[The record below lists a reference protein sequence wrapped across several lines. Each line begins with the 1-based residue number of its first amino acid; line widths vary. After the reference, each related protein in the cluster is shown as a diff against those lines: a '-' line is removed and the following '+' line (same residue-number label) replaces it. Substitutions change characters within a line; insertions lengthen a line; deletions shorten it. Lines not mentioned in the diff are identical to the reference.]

1 MSGPRHPGPG
11 SSTTGGARTPLEE
24 AATSDR
30 RLLSRSSVTLISRVF
45 AKSAQI
51 IFLVVA
57 ARLLTV
63 EEFATYSYMLVL
75 AVVFSFV
82 SEIGVPIVAGRDVS
96 AGRALAGDLYAAA
109 LPVVVVSGAVAALI
123 LPLFAAVDS
132 GPGSTL
138 VPALLVAA
146 FVLFNRLFEFQATI
160 LRSLG
165 RFNAEAAI
173 QAAGAPVFIGG
184 ATAVTVAGL
193 GVSAV
198 LAVLCAKE
206 AISAL
211 VAYLALR
218 GDLRRS
224 PGPPPVRWQQLIR
237 VGIKLSVA
245 GLALVLVMRLPL
257 IALGNSGTDEEVAL
271 FSAAQ
276 RFGDAA
282 WLLATTA
289 GVALLPG
296 VAYLAQSERARAR
309 GLLRRVLL
317 TAAGGQRRGRGRG
330 PAAGGVRDAPDL
342 RLGTSHPA
350 ARCWGSS
357 WPACRRTSCWASA
370 GTRSW
375 PSTASRA
382 CWGSGSPAWRSPR
395 PPRWRWCRV
404 ARTARDGPTWSRS
417 TPWRR

>member
-1 MSGPRHPGPG
+1 M
-11 SSTTGGARTPLEE
+11 
-24 AATSDR
+24 
-30 RLLSRSSVTLISRVF
+30 
-45 AKSAQI
+45 
-51 IFLVVA
+51 VA

-96 AGRALAGDLYAAA
+96 AGRALPGDLYAAA

-146 FVLFNRLFEFQATI
+146 FVLFNRLFEFQATV

-237 VGIKLSVA
+237 VGIQLSVA
-245 GLALVLVMRLPL
+245 GIALVLVMRLPL

-317 TAAGGQRRGRGRG
+317 AAAG
-330 PAAGGVRDAPDL
+330 
-342 RLGTSHPA
+342 
-350 ARCWGSS
+350 
-357 WPACRRTSCWASA
+357 ASA
-370 GTRSW
+370 VVAVGAQPLAESAMRLIFGGDFASGGDVLGIVLAGLPAYVVLGISW
-375 PSTASRA
+375 YAVVAFDGEPRLLGVGLAGLAVSVAATLVLVPGGADGAGWAYVVAFYAMAALSLGALARQLETA
-382 CWGSGSPAWRSPR
+382 PAGDIR
-395 PPRWRWCRV
+395 PPGLGSV
-404 ARTARDGPTWSRS
+404 
-417 TPWRR
+417 

>member
-1 MSGPRHPGPG
+1 M
-11 SSTTGGARTPLEE
+11 
-24 AATSDR
+24 
-30 RLLSRSSVTLISRVF
+30 
-45 AKSAQI
+45 
-51 IFLVVA
+51 A

-96 AGRALAGDLYAAA
+96 AGRALAGGLCRRAAGGGGQRRGGRTDSA
-109 LPVVVVSGAVAALI
+109 PLRRRRLGA
-123 LPLFAAVDS
+123 
-132 GPGSTL
+132 GSTL

-165 RFNAEAAI
+165 RFNTEAAI

-193 GVSAV
+193 AGVSAV

-211 VAYLALR
+211 VAYPGAAR
-218 GDLRRS
+218 
-224 PGPPPVRWQQLIR
+224 GPPALARPAARPLAAAHSRGHQAVGGRTRACAWSCGCRSSRSATRGPTRRWR
-237 VGIKLSVA
+237 CS
-245 GLALVLVMRLPL
+245 RPP
-257 IALGNSGTDEEVAL
+257 SG
-271 FSAAQ
+271 S
-276 RFGDAA
+276 GDAA

-317 TAAGGQRRGRGRG
+317 TAAGASAVVAVAAQPLAESAMRLIFGGDFASGG
-330 PAAGGVRDAPDL
+330 EVLGIVLAGLPAYVVLGISWYAVVAFDGEPRLLGVGLAGLAVSAAATLALVPGGADGAGWAYVVAFYAMAAL
-342 RLGTSHPA
+342 SLGTLARQLEAAPA
-350 ARCWGSS
+350 GEI
-357 WPACRRTSCWASA
+357 
-370 GTRSW
+370 
-375 PSTASRA
+375 
-382 CWGSGSPAWRSPR
+382 R
-395 PPRWRWCRV
+395 PPGL
-404 ARTARDGPTWSRS
+404 GPV
-417 TPWRR
+417 